1 MHMPSIPMETAGFEP
16 EIEKLIERIVTEI
29 RRFATDSHRKTLR
42 LVEIGTALTAERHT
56 GRLLEKIVEEACA
69 WTNADGGTLY
79 LVDCAKTH
87 LSFAIVINR
96 SLNIRMG
103 GSTGTIPWSP
113 VALYNAD
120 GSPNRR
126 NVSAYAALQQQ
137 VVNIADVYEAEGFDF
152 EGTRSYDRQAGYRSK
167 SMLVLPLLDHEG
179 ELIGV
184 LQLVNAMD
192 PQTGEPVAFSGENQK
207 ICESLASLAGTALI
221 QTRLINDLD
230 RLLQAFIRSIGMAID
245 EKSSVTAGHVK
256 RVTEWTMRIAKAV
269 HEASN
274 GPFGSVRFS
283 PDEMKELQLAAW
295 LHDLGKITTPNHIMD
310 KSTRLEGIY
319 DRIDLIR
326 TRFEVLK
333 RDVEIA
339 CWKQLALC
347 ADESLRSDAVRIR
360 DVRLNELSEDL
371 EFLSECNR
379 KDRLSDADIER
390 VRRISQQNFLV
401 NGVRKPVLEPSEVE
415 NLSIRFGTLNPDERS
430 IMNHHSEMTY
440 NMLSELPFP
449 KKLQRIPIFAAY
461 HHERMDGGG
470 YPKGVKGEE
479 IPLQARIIALADIFE
494 ALTAKDRPYKRSMTT
509 EAALEILIQLGKNG
523 HLDPELVAFFI
534 EHRLYATDGAAGE
547 DAPME
552 RSDNQTSK
560 DRLF

>member
-1 MHMPSIPMETAGFEP
+1 MHISSIPLKTVGSEQK
-16 EIEKLIERIVTEI
+16 IEALIDRIATEI
-29 RRFATDSHRKTLR
+29 RRFAADSHRKTLR

-56 GRLLEKIVEEACA
+56 GRLLKRIVEEACT

-79 LVDCAKTH
+79 LVDCAKTY
-87 LSFAIVINR
+87 LSFAIVLNR

-103 GSTGTIPWSP
+103 GSTGKIPWSP
-113 VALYNAD
+113 VSLYDTD

-126 NVSAYAALQQQ
+126 NVSAYAALQRQ

-152 EGTRSYDRQAGYRSK
+152 EGTRNYDRQAGYRSR
-167 SMLVLPLLDHEG
+167 SMLVVPLSDHEG

-192 PQTGEPVAFSGENQK
+192 PQTGEAIAFSEENQK

-245 EKSSVTAGHVK
+245 EKSTVTAGHVQ
-256 RVTEWTMRIAKAV
+256 RVTEWTMRIAKAI
-269 HEASN
+269 HEASS
-274 GPFGSVRFS
+274 GPFSDIRFS

-295 LHDLGKITTPNHIMD
+295 LHDVGKITTPNHIID

-339 CWKQLALC
+339 CWKQLALS
-347 ADESLRSDAVRIR
+347 ADETLRSDAVRLR
-360 DVRLNELSEDL
+360 DARLNELSEDL
-371 EFLSECNR
+371 EFLSQCNR
-379 KDRLSDADIER
+379 KDRLSDTDIER
-390 VRRISQQNFLV
+390 IQRIAQKSFLA
-401 NGVRKPVLEPSEVE
+401 NGVRKQVLEPSEVE
-415 NLSIRFGTLNPDERS
+415 NLSIRFGTLNSTERS
-430 IMNHHSEMTY
+430 IMNHHSEMTFK
-440 NMLSELPFP
+440 MLSELPFP
-449 KKLQRIPIFAAY
+449 KKLKQIPIFAAY

-470 YPKGVKGEE
+470 YPKGVKGEQ

-509 EAALEILIQLGKNG
+509 EEAVEILIQLGKNG

-534 EHRLYATDGAAGE
+534 EHRLYASGNA
-547 DAPME
+547 APMDPIAPPTKE
-552 RSDNQTSK
+552 SGPV
-560 DRLF
+560 